1 MIWQTGVDVPMDLF
15 GLVRITW
22 LPGEKNAHTAVP
34 PHNPSPS
41 ALEPPEAEP
50 RPEPP
55 APQEPPEPPAMT
67 VPPAAPE
74 PDMVRS
80 LIGLADDL
88 AELSGR
94 DWTGESAAHTLRLV
108 QWRVDKVLAECGVQA
123 LSDEGPVV
131 PARHEV
137 VGAEPTGTDG
147 RAGWI
152 AATVRRGYLR
162 GDQLIRPQQVVAY
175 VTTESAA
182 HAEGDN
188 DAE

>member
-1 MIWQTGVDVPMDLF
+1 MDLF

-22 LPGEKNAHTAVP
+22 LPGAKEAGPPPAPPPAVP
-34 PHNPSPS
+34 P
-41 ALEPPEAEP
+41 PPP
-50 RPEPP
+50 L
-55 APQEPPEPPAMT
+55 QEPPEPPAVT
-67 VPPAAPE
+67 APAADPE
-74 PDMVRS
+74 PDMIQS

-94 DWTGESAAHTLRLV
+94 DWTGESAARTLRLV
-108 QWRVDKVLAECGVQA
+108 QWRVDKVLGESGVQA
-123 LSDEGPVV
+123 LSDNGPVV

-137 VGAEPTGTDG
+137 VGAEPAGAND

-175 VTTESAA
+175 VTTEPAA

-188 DAE
+188 DAERG